1 MKNVVSG
8 KVKRQYISTLTGIVL
23 RRTQSFKRNLEICV
37 AIRLA
42 RSLSSGRSSFDLT
55 RNLVYVCVC
64 AHVCLYVYM
73 YVCMY
78 VCVRACVTICTMD
91 ICTKDIESDHALN
104 IRYIRV
110 PRLQQTVGNILNDRC
125 VSPSSA
131 RRSYFTVEKFC
142 CGFWFDDTHVV
153 NTSLQWLTTHSLL
166 QYSSSHS
173 LFATAGF
180 GHP

>member
-1 MKNVVSG
+1 M
-8 KVKRQYISTLTGIVL
+8 L

-42 RSLSSGRSSFDLT
+42 RFLSSGRSSFDLT
-55 RNLVYVCVC
+55 RNLVCVCVC
-64 AHVCLYVYM
+64 AHVC
-73 YVCMY
+73 VCMY
-78 VCVRACVTICTMD
+78 VYVCVRVCVCVSICAMD
-91 ICTKDIESDHALN
+91 ICTKDIESDHASN

-110 PRLQQTVGNILNDRC
+110 PRLQQMVGNILNDRC
-125 VSPSSA
+125 VSPSSP
-131 RRSYFTVEKFC
+131 RRPYFTVEKFC